1 MIFIISGGSGSTH
14 ITNIIEAFGPFLKP
28 KLSLHNR
35 IDVCMKPHWF
45 KQDNINPIMSLED
58 KPTSDLIKDFKY
70 RTEMDANADR
80 LFELDESGNPIIRQT
95 SNKSYLLDEKLSM
108 RENMIKYYE
117 KVDSDDEIFSLSCG
131 FLSYFDFYIKSNIKK
146 INYLLRNPLT
156 HSIAYLGPQKNHG
169 VELERD
175 YHSIFTKKGLDIYI
189 KYYGKV
195 VSDAFQLREKGRANI
210 YFYEDTLSHV
220 DWNNPTLDK
229 AFNGWK
235 PSNKHSDILNEEQ
248 QDYITKN
255 IPYFNELWGRK

>member
-1 MIFIISGGSGSTH
+1 
-14 ITNIIEAFGPFLKP
+14 
-28 KLSLHNR
+28 
-35 IDVCMKPHWF
+35 
-45 KQDNINPIMSLED
+45 MSLED

-117 KVDSDDEIFSLSCG
+117 KVDSDDGIFSLSCG

-175 YHSIFTKKGLDIYI
+175 YHSIFTKKGLD
-189 KYYGKV
+189 
-195 VSDAFQLREKGRANI
+195 
-210 YFYEDTLSHV
+210 TLSHV